1 MLWIELRTIG
11 IIFIMLILPGWAFL
25 AITQIWR
32 RYNAIQRWF
41 LAISISIAFYPIF
54 FYLLRWGFPSL
65 TIGYYK
71 LSLLLLVF
79 ASVIVWKLR
88 KEWKEQFNLGKWGG
102 VILGVLGATLFT
114 RLWLAHLYPY
124 PAWTDSLHHT
134 LLTNLVATNGYLPTT
149 LLPYAPTSLDQ
160 YHLGLYALTG
170 PLQML
175 AGIPAHTA
183 LLWMAQVLNGLC
195 GIGVFLFLDKKVSR
209 LAGLVGMV
217 VVGLLNFQPA
227 WYFNWGRFTQVS
239 SQAILLPAALLTWE
253 AIGLWRKEWPELK
266 SKILIISFLAA
277 ALNAGVFLLH
287 FRVAGY
293 AIPLL
298 AIIAIY
304 EFLLAIK
311 SKNRLLQTITGILL
325 IVIISLLL
333 ISPVLFPA
341 LEKYVDK
348 TVVENIE
355 LNSSNGK
362 ENNLDDAYFGGF
374 NWETVWILGVKKWLV
389 YLAAIGGVL
398 GLWHKQRSFS
408 ILTIVWIGVLTL
420 EGFAYL
426 LGIPLLA
433 FTNMTGMMIMLYL
446 PIGLLV
452 GILAHEIFNFYDVK
466 IQNNIESILLWILLF
481 IGFVASF
488 YRTEGVERYRHF
500 MTKQD
505 QSAMEWIKGNTPEDA
520 IFAIHTYYWL
530 ANSPHGSEAGYWIPY
545 FAERQ
550 TTAGTMIS
558 GLGPGYESI
567 LQQSGA
573 VMALYEADSASVAQL
588 CELGVT
594 YLYDGAKPAFDGKA
608 FDLEGLT
615 KLSGV
620 ELLYKDGDVS
630 ILRICR

>member
-1 MLWIELRTIG
+1 MLWIEIKTIG

-25 AITQIWR
+25 SITQIWR

-41 LAISISIAFYPIF
+41 HAISISIAFYPIF

-71 LSLLLLVF
+71 FSFLLLVF

-134 LLTNLVATNGYLPTT
+134 LITNLVALNGQLPVT
-149 LLPYAPTSLDQ
+149 LMPYAPTSLDQ

-175 AGIPAHTA
+175 ARIPAHTA

-239 SQAILLPAALLTWE
+239 SQAILLPAALLTWQ
-253 AIGLWRKEWPELK
+253 AIEMWRKEWPENKPSTLYV
-266 SKILIISFLAA
+266 SFLAA
-277 ALNAGVFLLH
+277 TLNAGLFLLH

-298 AIIAIY
+298 ALLAIY
-304 EFLLAIK
+304 EFLIAIK
-311 SKNRLLQTITGILL
+311 NKNRLPQTITGILL
-325 IVIISLLL
+325 IVIISILL

-341 LEKYVDK
+341 LESYVEK
-348 TVVENIE
+348 TLIENIE
-355 LNSSNGK
+355 LNSRTEN

-374 NWETVWILGVKKWLV
+374 NWGTLWILGAKKWMV

-408 ILTIVWIGVLTL
+408 VLIIVWLGILTL

-426 LGIPLLA
+426 SGIPLLA

-452 GILAHEIFNFYDVK
+452 GTLAHEILNFFNVK
-466 IQNNIESILLWILLF
+466 IQNDIESIFLWILLF
-481 IGFVASF
+481 IGFIASF

-520 IFAIHTYYWL
+520 VFAIHTYFWL
-530 ANSPHGSEAGYWIPY
+530 VNSPHGSDAGYWIPY

-558 GLGPGYESI
+558 GLGPGYEST
-567 LQQSGA
+567 LQQSRA
-573 VMALYEADSASVAQL
+573 VMALYEADRESVTKL

-594 YLYDGAKPAFDGKA
+594 YLYDGAKPAFDEKA
-608 FDLEGLT
+608 FDMEALS
-615 KLSGV
+615 KMSGV
-620 ELLYKDGDVS
+620 EMVYDINGVQ
-630 ILRICR
+630 ILKICD